1 MIDRQQLAAD
11 LEKLVAVAAVGM
23 SDASHKIDETKF
35 INVKVDC
42 AAFADHMLGM
52 FNAFVQRLRL
62 DFPRVD
68 FVLGT
73 GAVAEPR
80 AAEGKRLA
88 VNLELASESVR
99 RAFAAMLAAQRVYFV
114 EDEPGEASQPD
125 KKATLFVR
133 LDRRWI
139 ECGS

>member
-1 MIDRQQLAAD
+1 
-11 LEKLVAVAAVGM
+11 
-23 SDASHKIDETKF
+23 
-35 INVKVDC
+35 
-42 AAFADHMLGM
+42 ML
-52 FNAFVQRLRL
+52 NAFVQRLPMV
-62 DFPRVD
+62 DFVLD

-73 GAVAEPR
+73 RAVADPR

-88 VNLELASESVR
+88 VNLEIASEPVR

-125 KKATLFVR
+125 RKATLFVR